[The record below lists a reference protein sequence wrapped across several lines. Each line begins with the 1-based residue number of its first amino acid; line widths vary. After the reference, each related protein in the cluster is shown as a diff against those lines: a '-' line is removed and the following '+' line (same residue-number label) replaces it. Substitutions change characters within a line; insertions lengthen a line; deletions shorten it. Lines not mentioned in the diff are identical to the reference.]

1 MSMKPLVVTVDA
13 DMVPDRDLLGGKAAS
28 LVKLLRCGAA
38 VPPAFVLTTE
48 AYRAWA
54 AQADGGAVRQWVRQ
68 GISELQ
74 RRTGRQL
81 GAGHGGLI
89 VSVRSGA
96 PISMPGMMDTV
107 LNAGIGTVDADSP
120 AYIRDARRRFLL
132 QYSEIVLGIEE
143 ERIKELAA
151 PCTDRYDA
159 EMIGALEHRLAAEAE
174 ARGLSW
180 PRGPE
185 EEIAA
190 AAGAVF
196 ASWDSSRAKLYRR
209 MRKIDDNLGTAVT
222 VQLMVFGNHDQ
233 ASGSGV
239 AFTRDPT
246 TGENG
251 LCGEFLQ
258 GGQGEEVVAGRET
271 AAGLPEWAVKYPDQ
285 HRELQQLGLKLEADT
300 GKVHEIEFTLERGHL
315 YILQCRPALLTKT
328 AAARIAVA
336 MVGEG
341 RLSKSEAVTYAK
353 EHGFDP
359 DTCASGLAIAPG
371 ARRLGKGLPVGGGVA
386 AGRLA
391 LSDRESV
398 HLAQTGDPV
407 IFATVET
414 SPSLL
419 PVMQR
424 SAGLITML
432 GGATSHAAVVARELG
447 TPCVVGVGGDVA
459 DGLLSL
465 DGASSARAGD
475 WVTINGDTGE
485 IFQGDI
491 ATEGGALSPE
501 AAMLTQWI
509 GETAE
514 ASSAT

>member
-1 MSMKPLVVTVDA
+1 MNPLIVSVRA
-13 DMVPDRDLLGGKAAS
+13 DTAFERDLLGGKAAS
-28 LVKLLRCGAA
+28 LVKLLCCGAA

-54 AQADGGAVRQWVRQ
+54 NHADENTLREWVGQ
-68 GISELQ
+68 GIAELEQ
-74 RRTGRQL
+74 RTGRKL
-81 GAGHGGLI
+81 GTGHGGLI

-107 LNAGIGTVDADSP
+107 LNAGIGPVDAASP

-132 QYSEIVLGIEE
+132 QYCEIVLGIEE
-143 ERIKELAA
+143 DRIKELAA
-151 PCTDRYDA
+151 PCTDKYDA
-159 EMIGALEHRLAAEAE
+159 AMINALEQRLAAEAE
-174 ARGLSW
+174 KLGKSW
-180 PRGPE
+180 PREPAD
-185 EEIAA
+185 EIATA
-190 AAGAVF
+190 AAAVF

-209 MRKIDDNLGTAVT
+209 MRKIDDSLGTAVT
-222 VQLMVFGNHDQ
+222 VQLMVFGNHDH

-246 TGENG
+246 TGESG

-271 AAGLPEWAVKYPDQ
+271 AAGLPEWATHYPDQ
-285 HRELQQLGLKLEADT
+285 HRQLRELGERLEADS
-300 GKVHEIEFTLERGHL
+300 GKVCEIEFTLERGDL
-315 YILQCRPALLTKT
+315 YILQCRPALLTKN

-336 MVGEG
+336 MVQEG
-341 RLSKSEAVTYAK
+341 RLSKGEALTYAQ

-359 DTCASGLAIAPG
+359 GDCSSGLAIAAG
-371 ARRLGKGLPVGGGVA
+371 AKLLGKGLAVGGGVA

-391 LSDRESV
+391 LSDRES
-398 HLAQTGDPV
+398 AEIARTGDPV

-424 SAGLITML
+424 SAGLVTML

-447 TPCVVGVGGDVA
+447 TPCVVGVGGMVA
-459 DGLLSL
+459 DGVMAL
-465 DGASSARAGD
+465 DGTTASAGE

-485 IFQGDI
+485 IYQGNVTTDGSVI
-491 ATEGGALSPE
+491 SSDAAKLSEWMGAV
-501 AAMLTQWI
+501 A
-509 GETAE
+509 
-514 ASSAT
+514 